1 MGLKQIDANL
11 HQPIDQDAPPTIYG
25 TNLKQEYSSAA
36 LNLSVDFV
44 KQQCALINKHLFW
57 HPITVSSVLTLG
69 LTYLLSQS
77 NYPSRTAHVTGWLY
91 QYILMNRKELLTFVL
106 VCAISASC
114 IISLLSK
121 ITELVFKRKS
131 QMILDSN
138 GQIIYG
144 VDLKRLASG
153 EKQDKNLLENT
164 EIIVYRN
171 TPIAVVSVL
180 ENKSLSKK
188 DSLVMGISTVGC
200 RRVYLKSGILED
212 LLDWAL
218 IRTKNYQ
225 KEHPQFK
232 HGESMKLLVDVYSF
246 EYNTKQT
253 LSKKGF
259 SMIESYKL
267 PENKFLAGLFGI
279 KKELWGIQFHF
290 EPKKD

>member
-1 MGLKQIDANL
+1 
-11 HQPIDQDAPPTIYG
+11 
-25 TNLKQEYSSAA
+25 
-36 LNLSVDFV
+36 
-44 KQQCALINKHLFW
+44 
-57 HPITVSSVLTLG
+57 
-69 LTYLLSQS
+69 
-77 NYPSRTAHVTGWLY
+77 
-91 QYILMNRKELLTFVL
+91 
-106 VCAISASC
+106 
-114 IISLLSK
+114 
-121 ITELVFKRKS
+121 
-131 QMILDSN
+131 MILDSN